1 MQITRRQ
8 LLNGQAGPNTDRVI
22 GWVPIPGEGRFEQ
35 LWCDVSLIAS
45 ARQATNKATMYGI
58 SGYLVEVDDLDTTD
72 SVEDL
77 WDRMIPKPLVMA
89 SNIYDIGT
97 VPSDGAGTHAGDQ
110 NNFYEPGQVD
120 IIALVDDDADSIREW
135 YRREKMITF
144 SEAPLAF
151 ETDETYSPTD
161 RFKVRVTG
169 GLNVRRPSYMLL
181 GLSSPNLDGTAVD
194 GDLNTLTE
202 TEWAMLKYLETFLD
216 DAWKHLIG
224 VAGASGTPYSTI
236 AIFTDRLIAPNPV
249 MEYTNGFQEVT
260 WQYHAKSTWQIDVPG
275 TPNFT
280 SISSR

>member
-8 LLNGQAGPNTDRVI
+8 LISGQASPNTDRVI
-22 GWVPIPGEGRFEQ
+22 GSVPIPGEGRFEQ
-35 LWCDVSLIAS
+35 LWSDVSVIAS

-72 SVEDL
+72 TLEDL

-89 SNIYDIGT
+89 SDIYDIGT
-97 VPSDGAGTHAGDQ
+97 VASGGTGSLTGDTA
-110 NNFYEPGQVD
+110 NLYEPGQVD
-120 IIALVDDDADSIREW
+120 IVALVDNDADSIREW
-135 YRREKMITF
+135 YRREKMVTF

-161 RFKVRVTG
+161 RFKIRVTG

-181 GLSSPNLDGTAVD
+181 GLSSPNLDGTATD

-236 AIFTDRLIAPNPV
+236 AVFTDRLIAPNPV
-249 MEYTNGFQEVT
+249 WEYTNAFQEVT
-260 WQYHAKSTWQIDVPG
+260 WQYHVKSTWQIDVPG